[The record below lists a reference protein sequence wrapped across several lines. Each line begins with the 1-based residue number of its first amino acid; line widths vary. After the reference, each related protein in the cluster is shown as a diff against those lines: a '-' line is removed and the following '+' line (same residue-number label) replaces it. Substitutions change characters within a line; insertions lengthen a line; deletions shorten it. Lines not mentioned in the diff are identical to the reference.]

1 MEAFVDYRREALPF
15 TRVEGVALSHL
26 LRGASADEAA
36 ASAGLQ
42 GRELREFH
50 DKLARVRADR
60 RARSLKN
67 MPVRTC
73 SRGHVPANILRPAAI
88 GPGRRRERRDPA
100 VAEPELRP
108 DSLAGPP
115 RVTRCSSERP
125 EPTSSSPPRVLLR
138 SCGVGCPSGQAMTRG
153 LGVHAHAREWPRSPH
168 RRRSFAA
175 ERRSRARRP
184 APPVARPLQKG
195 PRRVL
200 RRAAN
205 HFPSER
211 SMTFLHRTTT
221 AFSALLTALVAVTG
235 CNEAETV
242 TARYA
247 AITPGSGPADGI
259 VLALESPERA
269 AVELADG
276 AVLDLE
282 LGAPEGDDLLGACD
296 QAFSDGDRAVMPV
309 LTRPLAVGDLAFDA
323 PVLEASCDAETAS
336 NVLVLRE
343 STDADCAA
351 GECLEFAAPE
361 AVDFIGDTPR
371 TLADAESSPEA
382 ACLPVGYRTCVSCG
396 GGLLRP
402 KTITSVTFTY
412 DPPSCKYTYSYGDCT
427 PICAE

>member
-1 MEAFVDYRREALPF
+1 
-15 TRVEGVALSHL
+15 
-26 LRGASADEAA
+26 
-36 ASAGLQ
+36 
-42 GRELREFH
+42 
-50 DKLARVRADR
+50 
-60 RARSLKN
+60 
-67 MPVRTC
+67 
-73 SRGHVPANILRPAAI
+73 
-88 GPGRRRERRDPA
+88 
-100 VAEPELRP
+100 
-108 DSLAGPP
+108 
-115 RVTRCSSERP
+115 
-125 EPTSSSPPRVLLR
+125 
-138 SCGVGCPSGQAMTRG
+138 
-153 LGVHAHAREWPRSPH
+153 
-168 RRRSFAA
+168 
-175 ERRSRARRP
+175 
-184 APPVARPLQKG
+184 
-195 PRRVL
+195 
-200 RRAAN
+200 
-205 HFPSER
+205 
-211 SMTFLHRTTT
+211 MTFLHRTTT

-247 AITPGSGPADGI
+247 AFTPGSGI

-269 AVELADG
+269 ALELADG
-276 AVLDLE
+276 AVVDLE

-371 TLADAESSPEA
+371 TLADSESSPEA

-402 KTITSVTFTY
+402 KTITSVTVGPT
-412 DPPSCKYTYSYGDCT
+412 SCKYTYSYGDCT

>member
-1 MEAFVDYRREALPF
+1 M
-15 TRVEGVALSHL
+15 
-26 LRGASADEAA
+26 
-36 ASAGLQ
+36 
-42 GRELREFH
+42 
-50 DKLARVRADR
+50 
-60 RARSLKN
+60 
-67 MPVRTC
+67 
-73 SRGHVPANILRPAAI
+73 
-88 GPGRRRERRDPA
+88 
-100 VAEPELRP
+100 
-108 DSLAGPP
+108 
-115 RVTRCSSERP
+115 
-125 EPTSSSPPRVLLR
+125 
-138 SCGVGCPSGQAMTRG
+138 
-153 LGVHAHAREWPRSPH
+153 
-168 RRRSFAA
+168 SFG
-175 ERRSRARRP
+175 
-184 APPVARPLQKG
+184 APPTPD
-195 PRRVL
+195 
-200 RRAAN
+200 
-205 HFPSER
+205 SER

-247 AITPGSGPADGI
+247 AITPASDI

-269 AVELADG
+269 AIELPGG

-296 QAFSDGDRAVMPV
+296 QAFSDGDRTVMPV

-371 TLADAESSPEA
+371 TLGDAESSPEA
-382 ACLPVGYRTCVSCG
+382 ICLPVGYRTCVSCG

-402 KTITSVTFTY
+402 KTITSVTY
-412 DPPSCKYTYSYGDCT
+412 DYTAEPPSCTYTYSYGTCA
-427 PICAE
+427 PICTD